1 MVVHTVRSAR
11 SKARAGRV
19 VVALLLGVL
28 AVALGR
34 SAAGASAS
42 GAETRRVSLSSAG
55 TEGDGNSYLPW
66 ISADG
71 RFVAFTSFASNL
83 VGGDT
88 NGRSDAFVHDL
99 STGVTERVSVSSTG
113 HQANGGSGSESIS
126 GDGRLVAF
134 QSDASNLVGHDTNG
148 AYDAFVRDLK
158 TGKTRRVSLSSAGQQ
173 GNGNSYDPSIS
184 ADGRFVAFYS
194 HATNL
199 IGHDTN
205 RAYDIFVRNLKTH
218 RTRRVSVSS
227 GGRQGND
234 DSATPSISADGRYVA
249 FTSLATNLIGHD
261 TNRAYDIFVRDLKT
275 HKTRRVSVSSSG
287 RQGNGDAGSPYA
299 TISADGRFVAFVSY
313 ASNLVGGDTN
323 GRYGRD
329 VFVRDRK
336 TGKTRRVSVSS
347 TGHQGNAGS
356 GSYIPSISAD
366 GRFVAFD
373 SDASNLVGG
382 DTNREPDVFVRDRK
396 TGKTRRV
403 SVSSAGHQATGGI
416 GGNPIHPSISAD
428 GRFVAFDS
436 FASNLVD
443 GDTNGLPGGEDV
455 FVRGPLP

>member
-205 RAYDIFVRNLKTH
+205 RAYDIFVR
-218 RTRRVSVSS
+218 
-227 GGRQGND
+227 
-234 DSATPSISADGRYVA
+234 
-249 FTSLATNLIGHD
+249 
-261 TNRAYDIFVRDLKT
+261 DLKT